1 MTREMNTKRIALVA
15 VFAALA
21 IVLNPD
27 VSRISIP
34 SPFFGLPYQVW
45 EIPIFVAFLV
55 VGPVPGL
62 FIALIGSLALLV
74 LHPNIVGFGGIVA
87 CLAMLGGFH
96 LACKLVTRN
105 TTPEKPPSTK
115 RVVIATT
122 AGGVI
127 FRTGIMAVQN
137 YYMLP
142 LMGLDFPQSVLV
154 TVVSPVV
161 ALFNATEPLYVIPI
175 SYFLGKA
182 INSQLKLDTE
192 S

>member
-62 FIALIGSLALLV
+62 FVALIGSLALLA

-87 CLAMLGGFH
+87 CLAMLGGFY
-96 LACKLVTRN
+96 LASKLVIRN
-105 TTPEKPPSTK
+105 TTPEKPHSTK
-115 RVVIATT
+115 RALIATT
-122 AGGVI
+122 TGGVI
-127 FRTGIMAVQN
+127 FRAGIMAIQN

-142 LMGLDFPQSVLV
+142 LMGYPQSVLV
-154 TVVSPVV
+154 SVVIPIV

-182 INSQLKLDTE
+182 INS
-192 S
+192 